1 MTTRTATTAL
11 MGARRAAMRQHVAA
25 SSVPLAVSAR
35 SAQGPWNE
43 AGAWASAA
51 NKVGVQPRR
60 ESTILTQVQRD
71 GGARY
76 LR

>member
-11 MGARRAAMRQHVAA
+11 MGARREAMRQHVAA
-25 SSVPLAVSAR
+25 SSVPLAVCAR

-51 NKVGVQPRR
+51 N
-60 ESTILTQVQRD
+60 
-71 GGARY
+71 
-76 LR
+76 